1 MNQMIGRWPAIAL
14 GVVVAQVIA
23 ALTLKPGASQL
34 QYAVIVYFVI
44 IFLATAAA
52 IVNAVRSVHA
62 SRIFWAFIAS
72 SYGLLW
78 LIDWLWVYYVLVL
91 HRENPFSW
99 FHSTVFFLRP
109 VPLMVAATTYPN
121 WKQSA
126 QVLYRTT
133 LNLVLLLFFW
143 VFIYTY
149 FVFFYRFIDL
159 DFFHHRYT
167 VYYTAENV
175 FLLVILGVLILR
187 SHGPWKTIYWHLFGA
202 TGLWTLS
209 LQLQNSAITYRGYSL
224 GGWLDVPAVAACC
237 WFVWVPLQGMK
248 LTPELVETAQPVGAP
263 PRRYLAFSAMAVVLA
278 IPLIGAWEVIR
289 QAAVPELHRFRLL
302 TILVSFMF
310 MAVAFFAKEQIANHE
325 LVEAL
330 ALNLRFSEERFYKA
344 FDSSPEGISIT
355 TVADDRYIE
364 VNDAYLHMLEYE
376 RSEVTGKTAL
386 ALNVW
391 CNPEERKQIVEQLL
405 HEGQVRGA
413 EANFR
418 TKSGQI
424 REVEISV
431 ESLQLQGEPCLL
443 SVTRDVTRHR
453 MLERQLRQSQKMEAV
468 GQLAGGVAHDF
479 NNLLG
484 VILGCAELLG
494 KDVVW
499 NPAWNKRIETI
510 KSTCLRGASLTAQL
524 LTFSRRHIL
533 LPKVLNLNATVS
545 ETGKMLQRILGED
558 IEQRVVLD
566 PTLGSVKA
574 DPGQIVQV
582 IMNLAVNARDAM
594 PKGGQLLIETAN
606 ATFAENTVRQGVSV
620 RPGQYVMLVVSD
632 TGVGMDPQTQAHIF
646 EPFYTTKP
654 AGEGTGLGLATV
666 LGIVEQS
673 GGYIFC
679 ESELGKGTA
688 FKIYL
693 PRVDEAVEAAS
704 RKVPAATQ
712 GSETIL
718 LVEDDSVLRELIGAG
733 LRADGYKILVATNG
747 VDALRVSEQHP
758 GSIDVLLT
766 DVIMPQMS
774 GPDLARALA
783 PRRPAMKVLYISG
796 YTDDKLR
803 HASISGSE
811 VVLIQKPFQ
820 LVDLTQKLREILARK
835 T

>member
-1 MNQMIGRWPAIAL
+1 MNRLISRWPALAAF
-14 GVVVAQVIA
+14 VVVAQVIA

-52 IVNAVRSVHA
+52 IVNAVQSVHA

-78 LIDWLWVYYVLVL
+78 VIDWLWVYYVLVL

-109 VPLMVAATTYPN
+109 VPLMVAATTCPH

-149 FVFFYRFIDL
+149 FVFYYRFIDL
-159 DFFHHRYT
+159 DFFLHRYT
-167 VYYTAENV
+167 MYYTAENV
-175 FLLVILGVLILR
+175 FLLVILGILILR
-187 SHGPWKTIYWHLFGA
+187 SHGPWKSIYWHLFGA
-202 TGLWTLS
+202 ASLWTVT
-209 LQLQNSAITYRGYSL
+209 LQLQNSAIAFRGYTL

-237 WFVWVPLQGMK
+237 WFVWVPLLGMR
-248 LTPELVETAQPVGAP
+248 LAPELVETAQPVTAP
-263 PRRYLAFSAMAVVLA
+263 PRKYLAFSAMLVVLA
-278 IPLIGAWEVIR
+278 IPLIGAGEVIWE
-289 QAAVPELHRFRLL
+289 AAIPELHRFRLL
-302 TILVSFMF
+302 TILASFVF
-310 MAVAFFAKEQIANHE
+310 MAFAFFAKEQIANHE

-344 FDSSPEGISIT
+344 FGSSPEGISIT
-355 TVADDRYIE
+355 TVADGRYIE

-376 RSEVTGKTAL
+376 RSEVVGKTAL

-391 CNPEERKQIVEQLL
+391 CKPEERKQIVEQLL

-413 EANFR
+413 EASFR

-510 KSTCLRGASLTAQL
+510 KSTCLRGASLTSQL

-533 LPKVLNLNATVS
+533 QPKVLNLNATVS

-566 PTLGSVKA
+566 PALGSVRA

-594 PKGGQLLIETAN
+594 PKGGHLRIETAN
-606 ATFAENTVRQGVSV
+606 ATFGEDTEQGGSV
-620 RPGQYVMLVVSD
+620 RPGQYVMLAVTD
-632 TGVGMDPQTQAHIF
+632 TGVGMDAQTQAHIF

-666 LGIVEQS
+666 LGIVERS

-679 ESELGKGTA
+679 ESEPGKGTT

-704 RKVPAATQ
+704 QTVAARTTQ

-774 GPDLARALA
+774 GPDLARSLA
-783 PRRPAMKVLYISG
+783 PRRPGMKVLYISG

-820 LVDLTQKLREILARK
+820 LVDLTQKLREVLGGKA
-835 T
+835 